1 MLTDR
6 QIDSTEARYE
16 DSSHVRKLYKESGIG
31 RWFDVVGRV
40 TMERIGSHATNN
52 RLYESRGSMTHSA
65 CDSVDSADTDRK
77 LVALFVGDTTACV
90 EFLIDSDEGVNPSQ
104 GNKKGSETTL
114 FGKFNQD
121 CVPDKQYSPQ
131 KQYNGNFNKK
141 SHS

>member
-104 GNKKGSETTL
+104 GNKKGSQPTL
-114 FGKFNQD
+114 FGKSNQD
-121 CVPDKQYSPQ
+121 CVPRKVIQSTKTIQ
-131 KQYNGNFNKK
+131 WKF
-141 SHS
+141 